1 MAKMYLFIIY
11 WLLTVFSDLWSDRD
25 IQNPFSENMTLI
37 YIKKTRILN
46 LTSSNVQIFVN
57 S

>member
-25 IQNPFSENMTLI
+25 IQNPFSKNLTLI
-37 YIKKTRILN
+37 YIKKKKE
-46 LTSSNVQIFVN
+46 F
-57 S
+57 